1 LEGTTHIPPAVS
13 TFVIETLKLPA
24 LLVGCRAVNPGMS
37 KPCCEYDILVL
48 NNDIQPHKVVKL
60 ESYWA
65 ELLYVHLDPKVL
77 KVIPDSVD
85 GIVLNDTDDFRLS
98 STINAVINNTR
109 RNSIKPAVARKLLV
123 SILMR
128 YNEIERMSQKSP
140 IISSMLLKISAY
152 ELMQSIVYFSG
163 LPSSP
168 FHQLESIRRILEPSR
183 LESETISLALEI
195 VGVERATASVL
206 RRSIPSYSRLAENR
220 YDRSLI
226 EDKINFLYESGMTAD
241 CYYYVGRICSDIL
254 KSLDNTFWHT
264 YAKLVQLGMDLSV
277 DIEHIQRWNP
287 QLTAAA
293 RRLLRSHRT
302 VIVG

>member
-1 LEGTTHIPPAVS
+1 MEGIHIPLAIS
-13 TFVIETLKLPA
+13 TFVIETLKSPA
-24 LLVGCRAVNPGMS
+24 LLVGCRVAGTGMS
-37 KPCCEYDILVL
+37 KPCCEYDLLVFS
-48 NNDIQPHKVVKL
+48 NSIQPHKVMKL

-65 ELLYVHLDPKVL
+65 ELLYVPLNPKVL
-77 KVIPDSVD
+77 KVIPDSAD
-85 GIVLNDTDDFRLS
+85 GIVLNDTDDLRLS
-98 STINAVINNTR
+98 SIINAVMNNTR
-109 RNSIKPAVARKLLV
+109 RSSSNSAMARKLLV
-123 SILMR
+123 SILIR

-152 ELMQSIVYFSG
+152 EIMQSLVYFSG

-168 FHQLESIRRILEPSR
+168 FHQLESIRRVLEPNQF
-183 LESETISLALEI
+183 ESEIISLALEI
-195 VGVERATASVL
+195 IGMERATASVL
-206 RRSIPSYSRLAENR
+206 RRCIPSYSRLAANR
-220 YDRSLI
+220 YDRALI

-264 YAKLVQLGMDLSV
+264 YAKLVQLGMDLSM

-293 RRLLRSHRT
+293 RQLLRSHRT
-302 VIVG
+302 VIAG